1 LGKGVIHYGMANE
14 RAQGQLKK
22 LIEDFE
28 EDEHEF

>member
-1 LGKGVIHYGMANE
+1 MANE
-14 RAQGQLKK
+14 TAQGQVKK